1 MSCLCSWGPAVKC
14 VEPKSC
20 KASKMDKIKFKIDKI
35 KFDLN
40 NHLVLNVLPPVFLSK
55 IMCLHSSGVVNHLVL
70 DVFPPVFLPKIIC
83 VATSHSSGV
92 VVNTRIVLN

>member
-1 MSCLCSWGPAVKC
+1 MKC

-20 KASKMDKIKFKIDKI
+20 KASKIDEI

-55 IMCLHSSGVVNHLVL
+55 IMCRHSGGVVNHLVL
-70 DVFPPVFLPKIIC
+70 DVFLPVFLPKIIC
-83 VATSHSSGV
+83 VTTSHSSGV
-92 VVNTRIVLN
+92 VENTRIVLN

>member
-1 MSCLCSWGPAVKC
+1 MKC
-14 VEPKSC
+14 VEPKFC
-20 KASKMDKIKFKIDKI
+20 KASKIDKIKFKIDKIKFKIDKI